1 MAQESSYYLM
11 ITALT
16 SASNSCNSETSG
28 GQKHVRS
35 KAPGWES
42 SPMAKGQI
50 KMRMVNAKLREV
62 QDSALMPGA
71 AKR

>member
-1 MAQESSYYLM
+1 
-11 ITALT
+11 
-16 SASNSCNSETSG
+16 
-28 GQKHVRS
+28 
-35 KAPGWES
+35 
-42 SPMAKGQI
+42 MAKGQI